1 MSTKKIQILGALNS
15 APCWS
20 DEAKRLLI
28 TILRSSVPE
37 TQIVNVNALEIELF
51 GESTLDMEA
60 TALLGTGVLG
70 KMILGRSA

>member
-1 MSTKKIQILGALNS
+1 MSTKKIQILGALSS

-28 TILRSSVPE
+28 AILRSTVPGA
-37 TQIVNVNALEIELF
+37 QIANVNALEIELF
-51 GESTLDMEA
+51 GESTFDIET